1 METRC
6 MTAQTAFEVQC
17 FKSGRW
23 EIRSIFDDRHT
34 ALAEADRLE
43 RRGIKRLRVV
53 QERMDGDCELIH
65 SRTIYQ
71 TGTVE
76 EAEPSPKVQKPAPA
90 KSKPAA
96 PAKEA
101 PVRRTA
107 KPAKKASDKDSW
119 TRILVTAVV
128 LLSVAVGALV
138 VLRTL

>member
-1 METRC
+1 

-53 QERMDGDCELIH
+53 QERMDGDCELVH

-71 TGTVE
+71 SGALE
-76 EAEPSPKVQKPAPA
+76 EGDSSKVKKLKSA
-90 KSKPAA
+90 KSPAA
-96 PAKEA
+96 NDVET
-101 PVRRTA
+101 PVNVPQPKSRR
-107 KPAKKASDKDSW
+107 ASDKDSLP
-119 TRILVTAVV
+119 RILITAA
-128 LLSVAVGALV
+128 LLLAAGIGALIA
-138 VLRTL
+138 LRSI

>member
-1 METRC
+1 MA
-6 MTAQTAFEVQC
+6 AQTAFEVQC

-71 TGTVE
+71 TGTLE
-76 EAEPSPKVQKPAPA
+76 QAEPAPK
-90 KSKPAA
+90 
-96 PAKEA
+96 
-101 PVRRTA
+101 
-107 KPAKKASDKDSW
+107 AKKATPAKVAVAAGAREPLARKSQQSRRVQDTDSW
-119 TRILVTAVV
+119 PRILVTTVV
-128 LLSVAVGALV
+128 LLSVAVAALIL
-138 VLRTL
+138 LRSF

>member
-1 METRC
+1 

-53 QERMDGDCELIH
+53 QERMDGECELVH

-71 TGTVE
+71 SGTLE
-76 EAEPSPKVQKPAPA
+76 EGDSSSKVKKLKSAKGQAANDEETPVNVPQPKA
-90 KSKPAA
+90 
-96 PAKEA
+96 
-101 PVRRTA
+101 RR
-107 KPAKKASDKDSW
+107 ASDKDSMP
-119 TRILVTAVV
+119 RLVVTAV
-128 LLSVAVGALV
+128 LLLAVGVGALFA
-138 VLRTL
+138 LRSF

>member
-1 METRC
+1 

-53 QERMDGDCELIH
+53 QERMDGDCELVH

-71 TGTVE
+71 TGTLEEVE
-76 EAEPSPKVQKPAPA
+76 SSKGKKGSRAPETPETGVQIPQPNK
-90 KSKPAA
+90 
-96 PAKEA
+96 
-101 PVRRTA
+101 RRAT
-107 KPAKKASDKDSW
+107 DKDSLP
-119 TRILVTAVV
+119 RLLVTAAV
-128 LLSVAVGALV
+128 LLAAGVGALFA
-138 VLRTL
+138 LRSF

>member
-1 METRC
+1 MA
-6 MTAQTAFEVQC
+6 AQTAFEVQC

-43 RRGIKRLRVV
+43 RRGVKRLRVV

-71 TGTVE
+71 TGTLE
-76 EAEPSPKVQKPAPA
+76 EAEPTGKVK
-90 KSKPAA
+90 KAA
-96 PAKEA
+96 PSKAAAVGGANEA
-101 PVRRTA
+101 PDRKGQQPRRVQ
-107 KPAKKASDKDSW
+107 DKDSW
-119 TRILVTAVV
+119 PRILVTTAV

-138 VLRTL
+138 LLRSF

>member
-1 METRC
+1 

-53 QERMDGDCELIH
+53 QERMDGECELVH

-71 TGTVE
+71 SGA
-76 EAEPSPKVQKPAPA
+76 AEDGDGSSKGKKLKGGKGAAADVDEVPVQIPKPKG
-90 KSKPAA
+90 
-96 PAKEA
+96 
-101 PVRRTA
+101 RRAT
-107 KPAKKASDKDSW
+107 DKDSLP
-119 TRILVTAVV
+119 RILLTAAV
-128 LLSVAVGALV
+128 LLAVGIGALFA
-138 VLRTL
+138 LRSI

>member
-1 METRC
+1 

-53 QERMDGDCELIH
+53 QERMDGDCELVH

-71 TGTVE
+71 TGTLEEVE
-76 EAEPSPKVQKPAPA
+76 ASKGKKGNRAAETPETAVQIPPPNK
-90 KSKPAA
+90 
-96 PAKEA
+96 
-101 PVRRTA
+101 RRAT
-107 KPAKKASDKDSW
+107 DKDSLP
-119 TRILVTAVV
+119 RLVVTAAALIAVG
-128 LLSVAVGALV
+128 VGALFA
-138 VLRTL
+138 LRSF